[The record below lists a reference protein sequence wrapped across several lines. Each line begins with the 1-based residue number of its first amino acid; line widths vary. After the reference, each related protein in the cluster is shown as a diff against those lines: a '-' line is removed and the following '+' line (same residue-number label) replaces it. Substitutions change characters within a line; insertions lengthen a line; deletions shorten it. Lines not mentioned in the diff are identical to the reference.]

1 MTNLINDNETTSG
14 RPAAIQSE
22 RAERMYSLLV
32 QTNQLTVALEVAR
45 IAVDMSLMPHGTL
58 PADAT
63 PEQIDRRQ
71 SAINQ
76 LLRDSFDALETHGH
90 ATLAA
95 VVALATIK
103 RASSAS
109 DSVSDS

>member
-1 MTNLINDNETTSG
+1 MTNLTHDNETTRS
-14 RPAAIQSE
+14 RPAAESE

-32 QTNQLTVALEVAR
+32 QTDRLTVALEVAR
-45 IAVDMSLMPHGTL
+45 ITVDMSLATHGTL
-58 PADAT
+58 PGNAT
-63 PEQIDRRQ
+63 PEQIERRQ

-95 VVALATIK
+95 VVALAAIK

-109 DSVSDS
+109 DAVSGS